1 MEYSILHR
9 HLMFSFV
16 YWYNRQVLLLMIC
29 VYVWYVRPT
38 LPYSRVVYMD
48 QPRQAAKPARGQ
60 LNREI
65 SVLADASVVR
75 TYVLLF
81 AFVYIP
87 DIFLFGY
94 TYIRARFTA
103 VYAYMYDYSGVGT
116 HYVLRKPPKRFDIFP
131 LTGGCSE
138 GLDAFRFILL
148 KVHICTYYAP

>member
-1 MEYSILHR
+1 MGLDASIQEKTMEYSILHR

-16 YWYNRQVLLLMIC
+16 YWYKRHVLLLLMIC
-29 VYVWYVRPT
+29 MYVKYARPP

-75 TYVLLF
+75 IYVLLF

-87 DIFLFGY
+87 GFF
-94 TYIRARFTA
+94 
-103 VYAYMYDYSGVGT
+103 
-116 HYVLRKPPKRFDIFP
+116 
-131 LTGGCSE
+131 
-138 GLDAFRFILL
+138 FIW
-148 KVHICTYYAP
+148 VHL

>member
-1 MEYSILHR
+1 
-9 HLMFSFV
+9 
-16 YWYNRQVLLLMIC
+16 
-29 VYVWYVRPT
+29 
-38 LPYSRVVYMD
+38 MD
-48 QPRQAAKPARGQ
+48 QPRQAAKPVRGQ

-87 DIFLFGY
+87 GIFLFGY

-116 HYVLRKPPKRFDIFP
+116 HYVL
-131 LTGGCSE
+131 
-138 GLDAFRFILL
+138 
-148 KVHICTYYAP
+148 